1 MELIYQK
8 MTADIDERNKFVDML
23 FIRDLP
29 FDTLSSTIKTKSGLS
44 IHRGLLFGL
53 DLIHIQENLKRLIQH
68 IAGDPLDRSRPSCV
82 LTDLSYQGV

>member
-29 FDTLSSTIKTKSGLS
+29 FDTLSSSIKTKSSLS
-44 IHRGLLFGL
+44 FPHALLLGF
-53 DLIHIQENLKRLIQH
+53 DLVHLEENLKRLLQH
-68 IAGDPLDRSRPSCV
+68 IAGYPPHRSSPSR
-82 LTDLSYQGV
+82 LFTDLLHQGV